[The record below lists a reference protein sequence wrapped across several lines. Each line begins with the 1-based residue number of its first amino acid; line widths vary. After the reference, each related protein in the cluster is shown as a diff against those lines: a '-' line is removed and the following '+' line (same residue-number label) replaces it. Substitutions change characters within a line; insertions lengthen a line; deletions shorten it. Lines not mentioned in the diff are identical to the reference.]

1 MKTLAKDAAAL
12 LAAILIGTA
21 LFSLVL
27 PHLRV
32 QQALAAGATLRLG
45 DRGEKVREAQ
55 QKLKNWHY
63 LDGNVDGIFGP
74 QTQKAV
80 MYFQRKNGL
89 TQDGI
94 IGPATAAK
102 MGLQLAGSSGSS
114 GNKYE
119 GDVNLLARVVYGEA
133 RGEPYRGKVAV
144 AAVVLNRVRSA
155 SFPNTMSGVVYQK
168 GAFSIVADGQINL
181 TPDSDS
187 IRAARDA
194 LNGVDPTSGCLYY
207 YNPAKTTNQWM
218 LSRPIMVRIGRH
230 VFCK

>member
-1 MKTLAKDAAAL
+1 
-12 LAAILIGTA
+12 
-21 LFSLVL
+21 
-27 PHLRV
+27 
-32 QQALAAGATLRLG
+32 
-45 DRGEKVREAQ
+45 
-55 QKLKNWHY
+55 
-63 LDGNVDGIFGP
+63 
-74 QTQKAV
+74 

>member
-1 MKTLAKDAAAL
+1 MKTMAKDVAAL
-12 LAAILIGTA
+12 LAAILIGAA

-32 QQALAAGATLRLG
+32 HEALAAGATLRLG

-63 LDGNVDGIFGP
+63 LDGAVDGIFGTD
-74 QTQKAV
+74 TQKAV
-80 MYFQRKNGL
+80 KYFQRKNGL

-94 IGPATAAK
+94 IGTATAAK

-114 GNKYE
+114 GNKYQ

-144 AAVVLNRVRSA
+144 AAVVLNRVRHA

-194 LNGVDPTSGCLYY
+194 LNGVDPTSGCIYY
-207 YNPAKTTNQWM
+207 YNPDKTNNKWM

-230 VFCK
+230 VFCR